1 MLVVERLSSHN
12 QHPYSKIQPSSI
24 QVSSQRAH
32 SLKNKTP
39 PKHKT
44 KQIGQFILGDT
55 IGSGTFGTV
64 RIATHCLTNEKV
76 AVKVLD
82 KVRILEEINKT
93 RFEREIKIL
102 KLLHHRNL
110 IQLYSVIQNST
121 TIYLIMEYAEGDE
134 LFDYINNKK
143 RLPETEACR
152 FYQQMISGIEYLHK
166 IKVVHR
172 DLKPENLL
180 LDNNHNL
187 KIVDF
192 GLSNV
197 YPVDDNGL
205 LSTACGS
212 PCYAAPEMI
221 QGKKYIG
228 VNVDIWSSGIIL
240 YAMLCG
246 YLPFEEKSND
256 LLYKKITKGEFVT
269 PFYLSDSAK
278 DLLRKVLN
286 VNPERRLDIEGIK
299 NHEWFNIINP
309 KPNLSEGLLI
319 EKVVIPV
326 DEDILK
332 EMKKFGYKINDVRIN
347 VLYNKHN
354 HITTTYYLMLRQKVR
369 SCIPSIADLKSRLFK
384 EYINNENNLLVKY
397 GNSIE
402 NYISII
408 RKDEIENN
416 NNEDNNNN
424 NSNDTKPKEE
434 ENNSQSVKVDKDDNN
449 SNKHTTMS
457 TQKQKPPLS
466 YREKPSIT
474 MSLPPE
480 SNNAF
485 KTYERNE
492 ETTTIQTLTTTNNN
506 NIKNQPNTSNNKYI
520 DNQKMK
526 KHCKTIF
533 TSSHK
538 NPPKYQIITNNSTML
553 TSYHKHNSTN
563 TLHPSKNP
571 KPNFT
576 SSSIINK
583 PSSTLPTEPNS
594 NHLFKTQ
601 SISSTRPNLNNSM
614 KILKT
619 KHNINS
625 TSKHN
630 NNKNSKAPPLTSRS
644 KHSSNKN
651 KVEIDIET
659 NIIFNKILCK
669 NESLHKKTNK
679 ITSFE
684 FNKDNCIY
692 NNTYHNY
699 NKQISYN
706 KNRNQLIN
714 NAQLFSLKLM
724 RTSSSNKHKKNINFK
739 SNSVTSSSKHLLNNN
754 KNKNTYSTNHS
765 IDNNINN
772 NNKRSSSI
780 KPYIKT
786 TTHCNNVNNID
797 TKPKRFFNT
806 SVSFDNGCCNNIS
819 HDSNTN
825 NTGHNNI
832 NKESDINIYKEYIK
846 KKSHNKRF
854 NVVKENDDKRILT
867 SRNNNDNK
875 SKLLTSSIKFNTVVN
890 KNAKITC
897 YNSQVIDLRCL
908 IAKEFGNVKESLIK
922 IFTLLRIKYVYD
934 NKKRKFNCEKYPI
947 KFEVMIGCDESLQWC
962 VLYNKKISGSF
973 DNYISILD
981 IILSKLNKE

>member
-1 MLVVERLSSHN
+1 MLVVERISSHN
-12 QHPYSKIQPSSI
+12 QHPYTKLQPSSV
-24 QVSSQRAH
+24 QNACQRAH

-39 PKHKT
+39 PKNKA

-143 RLPETEACR
+143 RLSETEACR

-197 YPVDDNGL
+197 YPINDNGL

-256 LLYKKITKGEFVT
+256 LLYKKITKGEFVI

-286 VNPERRLDIEGIK
+286 VNPERRLDIDGIK

-384 EYINNENNLLVKY
+384 EYINNENNLLEKY

-402 NYISII
+402 NYISTIK
-408 RKDEIENN
+408 KDETENDN
-416 NNEDNNNN
+416 ANNEYKNN
-424 NSNDTKPKEE
+424 DIETKTKEE
-434 ENNSQSVKVDKDDNN
+434 ENNSQCVKIDKDDNN
-449 SNKHTTMS
+449 SNKHTTTIS
-457 TQKQKPPLS
+457 KHNDKQIENPPLS
-466 YREKPSIT
+466 YREKPSLT
-474 MSLPPE
+474 MTLPTQ

-485 KTYERNE
+485 KTYEGNE
-492 ETTTIQTLTTTNNN
+492 ETITINTLTTTTTNNN
-506 NIKNQPNTSNNKYI
+506 NIKRDTSNNKYV

-533 TSSHK
+533 SSSSHK
-538 NPPKYQIITNNSTML
+538 NPPKFQIITNNNTIS
-553 TSYHKHNSTN
+553 TSYHKHNSTR
-563 TLHPSKNP
+563 TLHPSKYP

-576 SSSIINK
+576 SSSTNK

-594 NHLFKTQ
+594 NHLLKNK
-601 SISSTRPNLNNSM
+601 SISSKRPNLNNSM
-614 KILKT
+614 KTIKT
-619 KHNINS
+619 KHNINLNLKN
-625 TSKHN
+625 TISK
-630 NNKNSKAPPLTSRS
+630 NNKDPALTSRP
-644 KHSSNKN
+644 KHSNKN

-659 NIIFNKILCK
+659 NIIFNKILCN

-684 FNKDNCIY
+684 SNKSNCIY
-692 NNTYHNY
+692 NNTYQNY
-699 NKQISYN
+699 NKQISCN
-706 KNRNQLIN
+706 KNRNQLLN
-714 NAQLFSLKLM
+714 NAQLYSLKLIH
-724 RTSSSNKHKKNINFK
+724 TSSSNKHKKNINFK
-739 SNSVTSSSKHLLNNN
+739 SNSATSSNKQLLNNN
-754 KNKNTYSTNHS
+754 NKH
-765 IDNNINN
+765 
-772 NNKRSSSI
+772 SSSSL
-780 KPYIKT
+780 KPYIKS
-786 TTHCNNVNNID
+786 THHLNDIKDNN
-797 TKPKRFFNT
+797 TKPKRFVNT
-806 SVSFDNGCCNNIS
+806 SISFDNGCCNNLS
-819 HDSNTN
+819 HDNNTN
-825 NTGHNNI
+825 NINIEHNNNT
-832 NKESDINIYKEYIK
+832 NKENEIHIYKEYIK

-854 NVVKENDDKRILT
+854 NIIKENDKKPLT
-867 SRNNNDNK
+867 SRNNNDTK
-875 SKLLTSSIKFNTVVN
+875 TKLLTSSIKFNTVN
-890 KNAKITC
+890 NNAKVNC
-897 YNSQVIDLRCL
+897 YNQVIDLRCL

-934 NKKRKFNCEKYPI
+934 NKKGKFNCEKYPI
-947 KFEVMIGCDESLQWC
+947 KFEIMIGYDESLQWC

-973 DNYISILD
+973 DNYISIID
-981 IILSKLNKE
+981 IILSKINKE